1 MIQHMAE
8 GIENIYLALG
18 YTDFRKQITGLTA
31 MVALQFKLDPY
42 TGTSLFLFCNK
53 RRSAIKLLR
62 WDGNGFVL
70 ATKSLA
76 DDLKFQWPKTK
87 GELRNISSQEL
98 AWLLEGLQIDQRRA
112 HPKKIDTSNVLF

>member
-1 MIQHMAE
+1 MAE

>member
-8 GIENIYLALG
+8 GVENIYLALG